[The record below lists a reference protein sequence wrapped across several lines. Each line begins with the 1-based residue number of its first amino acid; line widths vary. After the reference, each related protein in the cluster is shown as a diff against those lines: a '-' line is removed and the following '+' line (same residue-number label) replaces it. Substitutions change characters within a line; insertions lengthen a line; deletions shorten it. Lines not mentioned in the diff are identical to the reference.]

1 MKNFILTLFVSLVAG
16 TLLSTTLFEGSFALE
31 ASGVIFAGS
40 MIAANFLPSVEAGVL
55 QMAICPTACAPTLP
69 SSYSGGCGIISR
81 PGGIRKFA
89 FIKCDYTF
97 TDISDPAEW
106 TTAIANGDVIGSGL
120 VLAQKPKGSFTKKR
134 IASCEPEAVVG
145 AEKSITFQDY
155 NTDTVT
161 GPGGVLH
168 YDFWNTILQQ
178 PQNFLFAYYTCDQY
192 LTGPVTDFQL
202 EIDEV
207 IEDNDTGNTYFDG
220 TITWNDVLMNVPTQV
235 NLDGIL

>member
-1 MKNFILTLFVSLVAG
+1 MKTLFSILFSIVIGS
-16 TLLSTTLFEGSFALE
+16 LLSVTLFDGSFALE
-31 ASGVIFAGS
+31 AS
-40 MIAANFLPSVEAGVL
+40 AAVLGLSLIVPSADSAVLNF
-55 QMAICPTACAPTLP
+55 AICPTTCAPDLP
-69 SSYSGGCGIISR
+69 ATYSGGCGVVSR

-89 FIKCDYTF
+89 FIRCDYTF
-97 TDISDPAEW
+97 TDITDPLEW
-106 TTAIANGDVIGSGL
+106 EAAISEGDVIGSGL

-155 NTDTVT
+155 NTDTIT
-161 GPGGVLH
+161 AGGAGVLH

-178 PQNFLFAYYTCDQY
+178 PGNYLFAYYTCDQF
-192 LTGPVTDFQL
+192 LTGPVTDFQI

-220 TITWNDVLMNVPTQV
+220 TITWNDVLMNVPTKV

>member
-1 MKNFILTLFVSLVAG
+1 
-16 TLLSTTLFEGSFALE
+16 
-31 ASGVIFAGS
+31 
-40 MIAANFLPSVEAGVL
+40 
-55 QMAICPTACAPTLP
+55 MAICPSTCAPALP
-69 SSYSGGCGIISR
+69 GSYSGGCGIISR
-81 PGGIRKFA
+81 PGGIKKFA

-97 TDISDPAEW
+97 TNIADPGEW

-120 VLAQKPKGSFTKKR
+120 VLAQKPTGSFTKKR

-161 GPGGVLH
+161 PGGAGVLH

-178 PQNFLFAYYTCDQY
+178 PQNFLFAFYTCDQY
-192 LTGPVTDFQL
+192 LYGPITDFQI

-220 TITWNDVLMNVPTQV
+220 TITWNDILMNVPNKV

>member
-1 MKNFILTLFVSLVAG
+1 MSLFVGVLF
-16 TLLSTTLFEGSFALE
+16 STVLFDGAFALE
-31 ASGVIFAGS
+31 TSGAIFAIS
-40 MIAANFLPSVEAGVL
+40 NASSLILPSVEAGVL

-69 SSYSGGCGIISR
+69 TTYSGGCGIVSR

-97 TDISDPAEW
+97 TNIADALEW
-106 TTAIANGDVIGSGL
+106 ETAIANGDVIGSGL

-178 PQNFLFAYYTCDQY
+178 PQNFLFAYYTCDKW
-192 LTGPVTDFQL
+192 LTGPITDFQI

-235 NLDGIL
+235 DLDGIL